1 MEIHPIYLKNNLTRA
16 QTGKHDELLL
26 IGDGNQ
32 LSAWQW
38 SDDRK
43 TNTGFVLDC
52 LGDQGQFK
60 ARMNA
65 KHLKQIIALWPDESV
80 HVGFQEGEY
89 GDRLTL
95 QAMKTRLSY
104 NLVPCG
110 DVQDD
115 ENVSPSSVPWEE
127 VDSAEFLKL
136 IEGLLAHGEARDP
149 RDICQN
155 IQVRDGRA
163 MATDGH
169 HVLNVKIPFE
179 SVNSYIH
186 VSSLPIIKKMI
197 DKRKG
202 AGPVKAAFDGG
213 KLWISQEDRI
223 ATVQLSEFAEVDK
236 SWADFMETVDKM
248 KQAKGVTVEIQTSDL
263 AAFLKKDK
271 DVMRFDFDSESYVT
285 SENVNNGLGLTRLV
299 PGSIALDGRLTISI
313 NPKYLKDFIKSAGE
327 VINIRFTGDSDSMN
341 HAILSSDETWGIIV
355 LIKPKSFKWEPIEVQ
370 ASEET
375 QTLQTDVAPVP
386 EIELI
391 EVVEPVEVVT
401 VEREEIQPAH
411 DVTTDE
417 PEMNHEPIAVHES
430 NPGETMIQVCPSTAR
445 GLIQGHEVNHFH
457 MVSGLNSCDVLQGKF
472 ADRANG
478 RINHENAPIRSAR
491 SVPLVGSGFI

>member
-1 MEIHPIYLKNNLTRA
+1 MEIHPVYLKNNLARA
-16 QTGKHDELLL
+16 QTGKADELLL

-38 SDDRK
+38 SPDRK
-43 TNTGFVLDC
+43 TTTGFILEC
-52 LGDQGQFK
+52 HGDQGQFK
-60 ARMNA
+60 AVMQA
-65 KHLKQIIALWPDESV
+65 QILKQIIALWPNESV
-80 HVGFQEGEY
+80 HIGFHEGQF

-95 QAMKTRLSY
+95 RATKTRLSY
-104 NLVPCG
+104 NLAPCQN
-110 DVQDD
+110 VNYDD
-115 ENVSPSSVPWEE
+115 FSPSSVPWEE

-169 HVLNVKIPFE
+169 HVINTKIPFE
-179 SVNSYIH
+179 SVNSYIP
-186 VSSLPIIKKMI
+186 VSSLPILKKMI

-223 ATVQLSEFAEVDK
+223 ATVQLSEFEQADK
-236 SWADFMETVDKM
+236 QWADLMESFVKSR
-248 KQAKGVTVEIQTSDL
+248 QAKGVTVEIQTSDL

-271 DVMRFDFDSESYVT
+271 DVMRFDFDSESYAT
-285 SENVNNGLGLTRLV
+285 SENVDNGLGLTRLI

-327 VINIRFTGDSDSMN
+327 VINIRFTGDSDPMN
-341 HAILSSDETWGIIV
+341 FAILSSDESWGIIV
-355 LIKPKSFKWEPIEVQ
+355 PIKPDSFKWEPIEVQ

-375 QTLQTDVAPVP
+375 QTLQTEVPPVP
-386 EIELI
+386 ETELI

-401 VEREEIQPAH
+401 VEREIQPAC
-411 DVTTDE
+411 DVATDE
-417 PEMNHEPIAVHES
+417 PELNHEQIAAHES
-430 NPGETMIQVCPSTAR
+430 NLDEPMFHVWPSTVR

-457 MVSGLNSCDVLQGKF
+457 MVSGLNSRDVLQGEIV
-472 ADRANG
+472 NETNEG
-478 RINHENAPIRSAR
+478 INHENTPIRSAR